1 MRSFLSGI
9 LFHALLVLVLLSKA
23 AADADAASC
32 TDYTKGKFG
41 PETIAS
47 FDICEDACQT
57 AEGLPVGRFK
67 SEVNNSDYL
76 KCTCLFIDNSGDSTT
91 VRDLC
96 QDGAPS
102 GIGRVAA
109 GLGLAVATTILV
121 AFVSI

>member
-1 MRSFLSGI
+1 MRYFLSTI
-9 LFHALLVLVLLSKA
+9 LFHALLVLVLLSK
-23 AADADAASC
+23 DADAASC

-67 SEVNNSDYL
+67 SEVNNTDFL
-76 KCTCLFIDNSGDSTT
+76 KCTCLFIENDGDAST

-102 GIGRVAA
+102 GVGRVAA

-121 AFVSI
+121 ALVSI